1 MRDTVTAPRW
11 RAAEPRLAEA
21 LHETPHLLDE
31 FVDDHHLLRPHL
43 GERATKT
50 MPPKDRSQMACHICG
65 EVGHLKADCPQ
76 RGEGAP
82 PPDTGTASCKICGM
96 EKSRDEF
103 SQNQWKKRKTSETG
117 IACTL
122 CADTMDRPPRRDG
135 DEPRAKNPG
144 RNVRCFN
151 CGERGHIS
159 ALCPLP
165 RELGPRCYNCNEVG
179 HISKDCPR
187 ERVAIN

>member
-1 MRDTVTAPRW
+1 
-11 RAAEPRLAEA
+11 
-21 LHETPHLLDE
+21 
-31 FVDDHHLLRPHL
+31 
-43 GERATKT
+43 
-50 MPPKDRSQMACHICG
+50 MPPQDRSQMACHICG

-187 ERVAIN
+187 ERVAINLARRIRASLARPVPPQSIPCLAPNLRVRRSAHALHVM

>member
-1 MRDTVTAPRW
+1 M
-11 RAAEPRLAEA
+11 AEPKLAEQPR
-21 LHETPHLLDE
+21 HETPHLLDE

-43 GERATKT
+43 GERATET

-96 EKSRDEF
+96 EKTRDEF

>member
-1 MRDTVTAPRW
+1 
-11 RAAEPRLAEA
+11 
-21 LHETPHLLDE
+21 
-31 FVDDHHLLRPHL
+31 
-43 GERATKT
+43 
-50 MPPKDRSQMACHICG
+50 
-65 EVGHLKADCPQ
+65 
-76 RGEGAP
+76 
-82 PPDTGTASCKICGM
+82 M

-135 DEPRAKNPG
+135 AEPRAKHPG

-187 ERVAIN
+187 ERVAINCARRTSAHRSPARSLHSQSVPRPEPACAEKCACAACHVTG

>member
-1 MRDTVTAPRW
+1 
-11 RAAEPRLAEA
+11 
-21 LHETPHLLDE
+21 
-31 FVDDHHLLRPHL
+31 
-43 GERATKT
+43 

-76 RGEGAP
+76 RGAGAP

-144 RNVRCFN
+144 RNVRGFN

>member
-1 MRDTVTAPRW
+1 
-11 RAAEPRLAEA
+11 
-21 LHETPHLLDE
+21 
-31 FVDDHHLLRPHL
+31 
-43 GERATKT
+43 
-50 MPPKDRSQMACHICG
+50 
-65 EVGHLKADCPQ
+65 
-76 RGEGAP
+76 
-82 PPDTGTASCKICGM
+82 M